1 MARQFRLKTRLA
13 GVFCV
18 CLLGTA
24 LAGCS
29 PPNGASPPVIATTGM
44 IADAARVIGHPH
56 LTVHALMGPGVDPH
70 QYKPSAG
77 DLHRM
82 QSAKLVLYNGL
93 HLEGKMGE
101 VFEQMGKRTK
111 TVAITHRMDAQ
122 RDLRPAA
129 EGYEGTHDPH
139 VWFDVSLWMK
149 AVEAVRDA
157 LVEIDPAHAAEF
169 KTNADAYLKE
179 LAALHVEVKAKAEK
193 VPADRRVLITAHD
206 AFFYFGRAYGFE
218 VRGLQGIS
226 TASEPSTRD
235 VQDLAKLIGT
245 RKVPAIFGETSV
257 PDRNIQAVVDAV
269 RTGYGFD
276 VRFVGEKLFSDA
288 LGSPNTPAGTYV
300 GMVRHNIDTI
310 VGAMK

>member
-1 MARQFRLKTRLA
+1 MRAILPLA
-13 GVFCV
+13 AVLPIAF
-18 CLLGTA
+18 
-24 LAGCS
+24 AGCS
-29 PPNGASPPVIATTGM
+29 SPSNSTSPLVVATTGM
-44 IADAARVIGHPH
+44 IADAARIVGGRHV
-56 LTVHALMGPGVDPH
+56 TVHCLMGPGVDPH
-70 QYKPSAG
+70 QYKASAG
-77 DLHRM
+77 DLQRM

-93 HLEGKMGE
+93 HLEGKMADI
-101 VFEQMGKRTK
+101 FEEMGKRTK
-111 TVAITHRMDAQ
+111 TVAVTHLMDPH

-129 EGYEGTHDPH
+129 AGYEGTHDPH

-157 LVEIDPAHAAEF
+157 LGEMDPAHAADF
-169 KTNADAYLKE
+169 KANADAYLKE
-179 LAALHVEVKAKAEK
+179 LASLHEEVKRKAAT
-193 VPADRRVLITAHD
+193 VLADRRVLVTAHD
-206 AFFYFGRAYGFE
+206 AFYYFGRAYGFE

-235 VQDLAKLIGT
+235 VQDLARLIGT
-245 RKVPAIFGETSV
+245 RKIPAIFGETSV

-288 LGSPNTPAGTYV
+288 LGNPDTPAGTYA

-310 VGAMK
+310 VGALK